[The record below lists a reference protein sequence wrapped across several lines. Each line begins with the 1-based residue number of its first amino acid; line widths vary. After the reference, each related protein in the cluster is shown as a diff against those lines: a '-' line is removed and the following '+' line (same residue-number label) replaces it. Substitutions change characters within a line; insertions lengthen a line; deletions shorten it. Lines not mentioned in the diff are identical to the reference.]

1 MSADNTFDVIVI
13 GGGHARGWE
22 GEEEVS
28 GTILDTASQPGQ
40 THRGLAMVQSPPL
53 EVRHGGGEVAA
64 VRLAAA
70 ARPAL
75 V

>member
-1 MSADNTFDVIVI
+1 
-13 GGGHARGWE
+13 
-22 GEEEVS
+22 
-28 GTILDTASQPGQ
+28 
-40 THRGLAMVQSPPL
+40 MVQSPPL